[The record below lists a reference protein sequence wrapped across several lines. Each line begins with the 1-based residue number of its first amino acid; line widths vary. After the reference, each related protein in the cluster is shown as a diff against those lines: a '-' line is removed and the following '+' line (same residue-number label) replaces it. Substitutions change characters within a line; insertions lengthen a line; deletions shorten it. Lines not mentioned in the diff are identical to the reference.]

1 MKMKYQKP
9 SVMVCPMACELPIA
23 GSNEVSGKGID
34 MNTDT
39 MQPGN
44 GNDAAVKSI
53 TYSVWDDDWNN

>member
-1 MKMKYQKP
+1 
-9 SVMVCPMACELPIA
+9 MACELPIA

-53 TYSVWDDDWNN
+53 NYSVWDDDWNN